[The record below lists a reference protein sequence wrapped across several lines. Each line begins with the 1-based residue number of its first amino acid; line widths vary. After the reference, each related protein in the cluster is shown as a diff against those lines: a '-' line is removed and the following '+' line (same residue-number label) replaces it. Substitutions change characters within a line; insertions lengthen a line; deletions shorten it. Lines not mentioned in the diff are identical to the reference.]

1 MHTIIKM
8 NAITLGLLMASSA
21 ASAAQNESSG
31 ANGLEVITVTAQKRT
46 QSVKEVP
53 LSITAISGSELQDKN
68 ISDSEELSSRIANFN
83 ISQSG
88 QGYNI
93 TMRGL
98 GSGPNQG
105 FEQTVGTYVD
115 GVYRGR
121 AYQMRSA
128 FVDLERFEVLRG
140 PQSTLFGKNTTAGA
154 LNITTAAPTEELS
167 GYANLNYEIDNGTT
181 FDGAISGSLT
191 DTLQA
196 RAAVKVI
203 DQDGYFYN
211 TLNER
216 DEVGRDGVFA
226 RLTLAWQ
233 PSDDITVSLKYQH
246 DEEENQGITPSQ
258 PLAEPALY
266 GAPLPAVY
274 GDVSQYVVN
283 DELNKGLAALGEDE
297 QGDFSADYWTLNVE
311 WDLGEHVLSS
321 VTGWQDYTMLQ
332 SNDGDHGPAPLTYR
346 QASDESFNQFSQ
358 ELRVSSYFDGPFNY
372 ITGLYYQTTELDF
385 SEHYRIYPLNA
396 LGPREYQSD
405 ADTSAIFA
413 KFDYQFAPKWQAS
426 LGLRYSQEDKQAS
439 RSLGMVELSTGTPIN
454 DLAVVNVPPTLQGMG
469 FPAMLPTPIYL
480 QLLSSQL
487 GLEQHQVAGQRDE
500 SEFNPSLNITRQF
513 DDAMVY
519 ASVSTGSKAGG
530 FDARANLAKDWEFE
544 PEKVTAYEV
553 GTKLT
558 LADGAADLNIAL
570 FSMQF
575 EDLQT
580 STFDG
585 VAGFF
590 VENGAESSSQGV
602 EIDGRWLL
610 SDNWQLSGN
619 IAYLDFSWDDFKG
632 AKCFNSAMYQP
643 NNVEANGATCDL
655 SGQTGAY
662 APKWSGSVNLDYVK
676 AVGADREFTF
686 NLESVFKSSYYTNYD
701 LNPFTEQSGYGKIN
715 MRLGL
720 IDHNDGWSLALL
732 GKNLGDKYTTTYS
745 TDMSFS
751 PAGMYGVWVEPGRSV
766 ALQAGYRF

>member
-1 MHTIIKM
+1 MHTITKI
-8 NAITLGLLMASSA
+8 NAITLGLLMASSGFNHA
-21 ASAAQNESSG
+21 LADEQAKE
-31 ANGLEVITVTAQKRT
+31 LEVIMVTAQKRA

-53 LSITAISGSELQDKN
+53 LSITAISGAQLQGNN
-68 ISDSEELSSRIANFN
+68 INDTEELSSHIANFDV
-83 ISQSG
+83 SQSG

-128 FVDLERFEVLRG
+128 FVDLARFEVLRG

-167 GYANLNYEIDNGTT
+167 GYAQLSYEIDNGTT
-181 FDGAISGSLT
+181 FDGALSTGIT
-191 DTLQA
+191 DNLQV
-196 RAAVKVI
+196 RGAVKVI

-211 TLNER
+211 TLAER
-216 DEVGRDGVFA
+216 DEVGRDGVFS
-226 RLTLAWQ
+226 RLTLTWQ
-233 PSDDITVSLKYQH
+233 PTDNLDISLKYQR
-246 DEEENQGITPSQ
+246 DQEDNIGITASQ
-258 PLAEPALY
+258 PVAEPVLY
-266 GAPLPAVY
+266 DAPLPGVY
-274 GDVSQYVVN
+274 GDISQYVVN
-283 DELNKGLAALGEDE
+283 DKLYKGVTALGEDE
-297 QGDFSADYWTLNVE
+297 QGEFSADYWTLNVQ
-311 WDLGEHVLSS
+311 WDLGEHVVSS

-346 QASDESFNQFSQ
+346 QASDESFQQFSQ
-358 ELRVSSYFDGPFNY
+358 ELRISSYYDGPFNF
-372 ITGLYYQTTELDF
+372 IAGLYYQTTELDF
-385 SEHYRIYPLNA
+385 TEQYRIYPLNA
-396 LGPREYQSD
+396 LGPRRYDSD
-405 ADTSAIFA
+405 SDTQAVFA
-413 KFDYQFAPKWQAS
+413 KLDYQFAPKWQAS
-426 LGLRYSQEDKQAS
+426 LGLRYSNEQKQAS
-439 RSLGMVELSTGTPIN
+439 RSLGMIELSSGTAID
-454 DLAVVNVPPTLQGMG
+454 DLSVVNVPATLQGMG

-487 GLEQHQVAGQRDE
+487 GLEQHQVSGERDE
-500 SEFNPSLNITRQF
+500 NEFNPSLNITRQF
-513 DDAMVY
+513 EDAMIY

-530 FDARANLAKDWEFE
+530 FDARANLAKDWQFE

-570 FSMQF
+570 FTMQF

-585 VAGFF
+585 VAGFY
-590 VENGAESSSQGV
+590 VENGAQSSSRGV

-610 SDNWQLSGN
+610 TDNWQLSGN
-619 IAYLDFSWDDFKG
+619 VAYLDFSWDEFKG
-632 AKCFNSAMYQP
+632 AKCFTSAMFTP
-643 NNVEANGATCDL
+643 NHVEPSGVTCDL
-655 SGQTGAY
+655 SGATGAY
-662 APKWSGSVNLDYVK
+662 APKWSGSVNLDYTK
-676 AVGADREFTF
+676 ELTAAMELTF
-686 NLESVFKSSYYTNYD
+686 NIESVFKASYYTNYD

-720 IDHNDGWSLALL
+720 MNYDNGWSLALL
-732 GKNLGDKYTTTYS
+732 GKNLSDKYTSSYS

-751 PAGMYGVWVEPGRSV
+751 PAGMYAMWVEPGRTV
-766 ALQAGYRF
+766 ALQVGYRF